1 MTYPQKTL
9 DSPSDMAKS
18 EICGDCHHFSD
29 VGRCR
34 ICATSKREYVGFF
47 ADACP
52 LFTREPEQPAPETK
66 KEMENEKPTTKVCK
80 KCGRELPLEQ
90 FGKNKNG
97 YINTCK
103 ECRSKIQKEAWAKR
117 KPQDSAPVQEYKVKK
132 IAPVRVRMEYK
143 PQEENKHPF
152 LTPEEVEVHKQDALL
167 GILRTATDQQLA
179 AELTRRGYRGHLT
192 KTLINEE

>member
-1 MTYPQKTL
+1 
-9 DSPSDMAKS
+9 MAKS

-34 ICATSKREYVGFF
+34 ICATSKRDYVGFF

-52 LFTREPEQPAPETK
+52 LFTREPERPAPEPK
-66 KEMENEKPTTKVCK
+66 KEMENENTTPTTKVCK

-90 FGKNKNG
+90 FHKNLWG
-97 YINTCK
+97 YTQVCK
-103 ECRSKIQKEAWAKR
+103 ECKVGKTSNKVKEIAEILKPAKA
-117 KPQDSAPVQEYKVKK
+117 KLKKDKGPVQEYKLKK
-132 IAPVRVRMEYK
+132 ADPKPESAP
-143 PQEENKHPF
+143 
-152 LTPEEVEVHKQDALL
+152 LTPEEVEKHKRDALL

>member
-1 MTYPQKTL
+1 
-9 DSPSDMAKS
+9 MAKS
-18 EICGDCHHFSD
+18 DICGDCHHFSD

-52 LFTREPEQPAPETK
+52 YFTREPEQPAPETK
-66 KEMENEKPTTKVCK
+66 KEMENETPTTKVCK
-80 KCGRELPLEQ
+80 VCGRELPLEQ

-117 KPQDSAPVQEYKVKK
+117 HEKEAEKDLDKAREEYQKILPKPKKKPAPIQKYKVIPASKFKK
-132 IAPVRVRMEYK
+132 PTPAP
-143 PQEENKHPF
+143 
-152 LTPEEVEVHKQDALL
+152 LTPEEVEKYKRDALL
-167 GILRTATDQQLA
+167 GILRTATDKQLA
-179 AELTRRGYRGHLT
+179 DELTRRGYRGHLT
-192 KTLINEE
+192 KTIINNE

>member
-1 MTYPQKTL
+1 
-9 DSPSDMAKS
+9 MAKS

-29 VGRCR
+29 VGKCR
-34 ICATSKREYVGFF
+34 IGSFSKRDLVAFF

-52 LFTREPEQPAPETK
+52 YFTREPEQPAPETK
-66 KEMENEKPTTKVCK
+66 KEMEKETPTTKVCK

-90 FGKNKNG
+90 FHKNRWG
-97 YINTCK
+97 YTKVCK
-103 ECRSKIQKEAWAKR
+103 ECNSRKTSDSVKKVAEARHEK
-117 KPQDSAPVQEYKVKK
+117 KTAPVQKYKIIPASKFKK
-132 IAPVRVRMEYK
+132 PKPAP
-143 PQEENKHPF
+143 
-152 LTPEEVEVHKQDALL
+152 LTPEEVEAHKQDALL

>member
-1 MTYPQKTL
+1 
-9 DSPSDMAKS
+9 MAKS

-34 ICATSKREYVGFF
+34 IGSFSKRDLVAFF

-52 LFTREPEQPAPETK
+52 YFTREPEQPAPETK

-80 KCGRELPLEQ
+80 VCGRELPLEQ

-117 KPQDSAPVQEYKVKK
+117 KPQDSAPVQEYTV
-132 IAPVRVRMEYK
+132 K
-143 PQEENKHPF
+143 PQEETPKHPI
-152 LTPEEVEVHKQDALL
+152 LTPEEVEQCKHEALL
-167 GILRTATDQQLA
+167 GLLRTVSDQDLA
-179 AELTRRGYRGHLT
+179 NELTRRGYKGHLT
-192 KTLINEE
+192 KTIINEK

>member
-1 MTYPQKTL
+1 
-9 DSPSDMAKS
+9 MAKS

-66 KEMENEKPTTKVCK
+66 KEMEKETPTTKVCK

-90 FGKNKNG
+90 FHKNRWG
-97 YINTCK
+97 YTKVCK
-103 ECRSKIQKEAWAKR
+103 ECKAGKTSDKVKG
-117 KPQDSAPVQEYKVKK
+117 PVQEYKLRKADPK
-132 IAPVRVRMEYK
+132 PEKPKRAP
-143 PQEENKHPF
+143 
-152 LTPEEVEVHKQDALL
+152 LTPEEVEAHKQDALL

-179 AELTRRGYRGHLT
+179 AELTRRGYKGRLT
-192 KTLINEE
+192 KTIINEE

>member
-1 MTYPQKTL
+1 
-9 DSPSDMAKS
+9 MAKS
-18 EICGDCHHFSD
+18 DICGDCHHFSD

-66 KEMENEKPTTKVCK
+66 KEMENETPATKVCK

-90 FGKNKNG
+90 FHKNRWG
-97 YINTCK
+97 YTQVCK
-103 ECRSKIQKEAWAKR
+103 ECNSR
-117 KPQDSAPVQEYKVKK
+117 KTSDSVKKVVETRHEKKTAPVQEYTV
-132 IAPVRVRMEYK
+132 IPDPGR
-143 PQEENKHPF
+143 PII
-152 LTPEEVEVHKQDALL
+152 TPEEVEQCKHEALL
-167 GILRTATDQQLA
+167 GLLRTVSDQDLA
-179 AELTRRGYRGHLT
+179 NELTRRGYRGHLT

>member
-34 ICATSKREYVGFF
+34 IGSFSKRDLVAFF

-52 LFTREPEQPAPETK
+52 YFTREPEQPAPETK
-66 KEMENEKPTTKVCK
+66 KEMENEKPTPTTKVCK

-90 FGKNKNG
+90 FHKNRWG
-97 YINTCK
+97 YTKVCK
-103 ECRSKIQKEAWAKR
+103 ECNSRKTSDSVRKVAEARHEK
-117 KPQDSAPVQEYKVKK
+117 KTAPVQEYTV
-132 IAPVRVRMEYK
+132 K
-143 PQEENKHPF
+143 PQEETPKHPI
-152 LTPEEVEVHKQDALL
+152 LTPEEVEQCKHEALL
-167 GILRTATDQQLA
+167 GLLRTVSDQDLA

>member
-29 VGRCR
+29 VGKCR
-34 ICATSKREYVGFF
+34 IGSFSKRDLVAFF

-52 LFTREPEQPAPETK
+52 YFTREPEQPAPETK
-66 KEMENEKPTTKVCK
+66 KEMEKPTPTTKVCK
-80 KCGRELPLEQ
+80 VCGRELPLEQ

-117 KPQDSAPVQEYKVKK
+117 KPQDSAPIQKYKIIPASQFKK
-132 IAPVRVRMEYK
+132 PEPAP
-143 PQEENKHPF
+143 
-152 LTPEEVEVHKQDALL
+152 LTPEEVEAHKQDAIVGL
-167 GILRTATDQQLA
+167 LRTATDQQLA

>member
-1 MTYPQKTL
+1 
-9 DSPSDMAKS
+9 MAKS
-18 EICGDCHHFSD
+18 NICGDCHHFSD

-34 ICATSKREYVGFF
+34 IGSFSKREFCSFF

-52 LFTREPEQPAPETK
+52 YFTREPEQPAPETK
-66 KEMENEKPTTKVCK
+66 KEMENEKPTPTTKVCK

-90 FGKNKNG
+90 FHKNRWG
-97 YINTCK
+97 YTQVCK
-103 ECRSKIQKEAWAKR
+103 ECKAGKTSDKG
-117 KPQDSAPVQEYKVKK
+117 PLQEYKLRKADPK
-132 IAPVRVRMEYK
+132 PEKPKRAP
-143 PQEENKHPF
+143 

>member
-1 MTYPQKTL
+1 
-9 DSPSDMAKS
+9 MAKS
-18 EICGDCHHFSD
+18 EICGDCQHFSD

-66 KEMENEKPTTKVCK
+66 KEMEKENTTPTTKVCK
-80 KCGRELPLEQ
+80 VCGRELPLEQ
-90 FGKNKNG
+90 FHKNRWG
-97 YINTCK
+97 YTQVCK
-103 ECRSKIQKEAWAKR
+103 ECKAGKTVE
-117 KPQDSAPVQEYKVKK
+117 PVQEYKVKK
-132 IAPVRVRMEYK
+132 VGTKSGPSRDQVGTKPEKPKPAP
-143 PQEENKHPF
+143 
-152 LTPEEVEVHKQDALL
+152 LTPEEVEAHKQDALL

-192 KTLINEE
+192 KTILNNE

>member
-1 MTYPQKTL
+1 
-9 DSPSDMAKS
+9 MAKS

-52 LFTREPEQPAPETK
+52 LFTREPEQPVPETK
-66 KEMENEKPTTKVCK
+66 KEMENEKPTPTTKVCK
-80 KCGRELPLEQ
+80 KCGRKLPLEQ
-90 FGKNKNG
+90 FHKNRWG
-97 YINTCK
+97 YTQVCK
-103 ECRSKIQKEAWAKR
+103 ECKAGKT
-117 KPQDSAPVQEYKVKK
+117 SAPVQEYKVKK
-132 IAPVRVRMEYK
+132 ADPKSERKPLVTARLEYK
-143 PQEENKHPF
+143 PAKPERAP
-152 LTPEEVEVHKQDALL
+152 LTPEEVGAHKQDALL

>member
-1 MTYPQKTL
+1 
-9 DSPSDMAKS
+9 MAKS

-52 LFTREPEQPAPETK
+52 LFTREPEQKPAPETK
-66 KEMENEKPTTKVCK
+66 KEMENETPATKVCK
-80 KCGRELPLEQ
+80 VCGRELPLEL
-90 FGKNKNG
+90 FHKNRWG
-97 YINTCK
+97 YTKVCK
-103 ECRSKIQKEAWAKR
+103 ECQKEAWAKR
-117 KPQDSAPVQEYKVKK
+117 KPQDSAPVQKYKIIPASQFKK
-132 IAPVRVRMEYK
+132 PEPAPI
-143 PQEENKHPF
+143 
-152 LTPEEVEVHKQDALL
+152 TPEEVEAHKQDALL

-192 KTLINEE
+192 KTILNNE